1 MNASQMRVAGGMNRE
16 VEYGERHS
24 LSGEVR
30 SMEAHEALG
39 IIAALANG
47 VHPFTGEVFPAGG
60 PYQHPDVVRALFAA
74 TRALEGRSRQL
85 DRQRDLP
92 ANVGKP
98 WTAEEDARLLAA
110 FDSGQPRTEIARAHD
125 RTVGGIE
132 ARLEKF
138 GRLAPGESGV
148 RLRGR
153 TLTG

>member
-1 MNASQMRVAGGMNRE
+1 MEEAA
-16 VEYGERHS
+16 
-24 LSGEVR
+24 
-30 SMEAHEALG
+30 MEAAEALE

-47 VHPFTGEVFPAGG
+47 VHPLTGEVFPAGS
-60 PYQHPDVVRALFAA
+60 PYQHSDVVRALFAA

-85 DRQRDLP
+85 ERQRDLP

-98 WTAEEDARLLAA
+98 WSAEEDARLLAA
-110 FDSGQPRTEIARAHD
+110 FDAGQARVEMARAHD

-132 ARLEKF
+132 ARLEKL

-153 TLTG
+153 AFAG

>member
-1 MNASQMRVAGGMNRE
+1 
-16 VEYGERHS
+16 
-24 LSGEVR
+24 
-30 SMEAHEALG
+30 MEAHEALG

-74 TRALEGRSRQL
+74 TRALEGRSRQIE
-85 DRQRDLP
+85 RQRDLP

-110 FDSGQPRTEIARAHD
+110 FDAGQLRAEIARAHD

-153 TLTG
+153 ALTG